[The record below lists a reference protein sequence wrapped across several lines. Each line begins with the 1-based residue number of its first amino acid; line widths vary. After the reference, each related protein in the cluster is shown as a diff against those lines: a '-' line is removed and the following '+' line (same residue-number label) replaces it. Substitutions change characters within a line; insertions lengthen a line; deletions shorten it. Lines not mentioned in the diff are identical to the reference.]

1 MKGKKFTAAEKHFE
15 KKRLQYVK
23 RIKELNEQL
32 ESAHRDTR
40 LFRGRY
46 ELAER
51 ENEELKAWVARLLEY
66 TELSKEDIKQACDKD
81 KKMAEATEWL
91 RKFSNFMEARY

>member
-40 LFRGRY
+40 LFRSRY

-66 TELSKEDIKQACDKD
+66 TELTKDDIKKACDKD
-81 KKMAEATEWL
+81 KRMAEAAEWL
-91 RKFSNFMEARY
+91 QKFSSFMEARY